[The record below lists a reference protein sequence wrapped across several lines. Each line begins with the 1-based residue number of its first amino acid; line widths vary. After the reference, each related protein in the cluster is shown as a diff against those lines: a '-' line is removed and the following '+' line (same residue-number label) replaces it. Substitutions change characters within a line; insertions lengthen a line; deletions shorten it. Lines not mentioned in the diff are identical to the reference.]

1 MRFEPTTLRTE
12 RVYLVG
18 DLAAPD
24 SPDLPTWTLTR
35 EQAWEAIRV
44 KLVHDLDLTG
54 GEDATLRRAIE
65 ELDEAGPRGD
75 GDVVALADHTY
86 FYRPRVVAR
95 PEGLSRGDAALLL
108 AVATA

>member
-1 MRFEPTTLRTE
+1 MRFEPPTLRAE

-18 DLAAPD
+18 DLAVPD
-24 SPDLPTWTLTR
+24 SPELPTWALTR

-44 KLVHDLDLTG
+44 KLVHDLDLAG
-54 GEDATLRRAIE
+54 GEDATLLRAIE
-65 ELDEAGPRGD
+65 ELDEAGPRGE
-75 GDVVALADHTY
+75 GDVVTLVDHAY

-108 AVATA
+108 ALATA